1 MPRANLSSN
10 KVLDQALKWVDKHG
24 YENLSM
30 ATLARSFGVAV
41 PSLYKH
47 VSSLAW
53 IQNEIAKQGIQ
64 DLGNVLKEAAMGRAQ
79 HDALSHMATAY
90 RNFAKAYPGRYA
102 AIQHAHRPH
111 DHQLQQLSD
120 RTLRPIYD
128 MLATYGRTGEEA
140 THDVRLLRAALHG
153 FVTLETTGAFGI
165 PLDIEQSF
173 NHLINAM
180 DSSFR
185 SYRLL

>member
-1 MPRANLSSN
+1 
-10 KVLDQALKWVDKHG
+10 
-24 YENLSM
+24 M

-53 IQNEIAKQGIQ
+53 IQNEIAKQGLQ
-64 DLGNVLKEAAMGRAQ
+64 DLGNVLKDAATGRAQ
-79 HDALSHMATAY
+79 RDALSHMAKAY
-90 RNFAKAYPGRYA
+90 RHFAKAYPGRYA
-102 AIQHAHRPH
+102 AIHDAHIPQ
-111 DHQLQQLSD
+111 DHELQQLSD

-140 THDVRLLRAALHG
+140 TYDVRLLRAALHG

-173 NHLINAM
+173 DYLIDAM
-180 DSSFR
+180 DASFR
-185 SYRLL
+185 SYRFSGRY